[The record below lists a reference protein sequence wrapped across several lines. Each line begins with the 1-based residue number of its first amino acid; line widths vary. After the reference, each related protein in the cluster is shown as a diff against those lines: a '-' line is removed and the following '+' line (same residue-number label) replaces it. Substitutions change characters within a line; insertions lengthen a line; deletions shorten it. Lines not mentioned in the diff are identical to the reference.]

1 MPNSRGKLVGSRPA
15 PRDAEPVFTVISAL
29 MPTYNRADLAFER
42 GEGAWLWTVDGR
54 RFLDFGAG
62 IATTSIG
69 HAHPHLVRTIAE
81 QAARVMHTSNLYRVP
96 QAERLAQRLVDSC
109 FADSVFF
116 ANSGAEANEGMIKAV
131 RKYHAETG
139 HPERF
144 HTICFEGAFH
154 GRTLATL
161 SATGNEKYLAG
172 FGPPV
177 QGFEHVPFG
186 NMNAVRDAIGPQTAA
201 IMIEPIQG
209 EGGVRPADLRFLQEL
224 RAVCDEFGLLLALD
238 EVQTGMG
245 RSGKLWAHQ
254 WAGIEPDVMSSA
266 KGIGGGFPLGA
277 VLAKEKVAQY
287 LKPGT
292 HGTTYGGNPLAC
304 AAGNAVLDVIL
315 ADGFLDSVDA
325 TARYLWD
332 SLQALVSRHPTVVTG
347 VRGAGLLLGLQ
358 CAPEVS
364 NGDMQAAAVA
374 EGLLTVAAG
383 QNVLRVAPPLIIT
396 REHVDEAVAALDR
409 AFAKAAA
416 ALREKAPAK

>member
-1 MPNSRGKLVGSRPA
+1 
-15 PRDAEPVFTVISAL
+15 
-29 MPTYNRADLAFER
+29 
-42 GEGAWLWTVDGR
+42 
-54 RFLDFGAG
+54 
-62 IATTSIG
+62 
-69 HAHPHLVRTIAE
+69 
-81 QAARVMHTSNLYRVP
+81 
-96 QAERLAQRLVDSC
+96 
-109 FADSVFF
+109 
-116 ANSGAEANEGMIKAV
+116 
-131 RKYHAETG
+131 
-139 HPERF
+139 
-144 HTICFEGAFH
+144 
-154 GRTLATL
+154 
-161 SATGNEKYLAG
+161 
-172 FGPPV
+172 
-177 QGFEHVPFG
+177 
-186 NMNAVRDAIGPQTAA
+186 
-201 IMIEPIQG
+201 MIEPIQG

-277 VLAKEKVAQY
+277 ILAKEHVARH

-304 AAGNAVLDVIL
+304 AAGNAVLDVVL
-315 ADGFLDSVDA
+315 ADGFLQQVDS

-332 SLQALVSRHPTVVTG
+332 SLNALVSRHPQVVTG

-358 CAPEVS
+358 CVPEVT

-409 AFAKAAA
+409 TFTKAAA
-416 ALREKAPAK
+416 MREKAPAK